1 MSACLLVL
9 LPLHFFN
16 VAAILLLCCRVTVD
30 VALVVAVVAAGVDM
44 LLLSCAG

>member
-9 LPLHFFN
+9 LPLHCFD
-16 VAAILLLCCRVTVD
+16 VAAIRLLCWRVTVD
-30 VALVVAVVAAGVDM
+30 VASVVPVVAAGVDM